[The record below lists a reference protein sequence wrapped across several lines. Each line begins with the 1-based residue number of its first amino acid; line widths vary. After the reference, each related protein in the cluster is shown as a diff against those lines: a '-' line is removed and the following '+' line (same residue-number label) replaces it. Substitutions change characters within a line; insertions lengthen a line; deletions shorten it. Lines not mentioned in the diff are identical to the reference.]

1 MKLPSEG
8 DVPGEP
14 GLLEMLE
21 RSAQYRE
28 CCRRFSDGQ
37 IRNALTEFAIGLEQQ
52 AKRLT
57 AMYRQNASQR
67 TKKRG

>member
-8 DVPGEP
+8 DVPDEP

-21 RSAQYRE
+21 RSARYRE
-28 CCRRFSDGQ
+28 CCRRFSDEQ
-37 IRNALTEFAIGLEQQ
+37 LRHALTEFAIGLERQ
-52 AKRLT
+52 AERLT
-57 AMYRQNASQR
+57 AMYRQHASPR